1 MLTWMRIRILLAA
14 LCSAFAFGELR
25 AEETPS
31 DAAGQGISTSAKT
44 TESNESSATPPL
56 ITLPP
61 TDATATALPA
71 ASTGAVTPAAAHQL
85 INPAAPSAPSDQLF
99 VPDERLT
106 TLENRIEQLELDLAT
121 QQTESAKAKDLDIDN
136 LMIPSWGRDGF
147 QAESP
152 DKEFKIHVGG
162 RVQLDGV
169 ALSAPDLV
177 LGGVG
182 DQDAVDFRRARIRI
196 DGTMYYTMQWAA
208 EFDFVNAFDADPTN
222 PADYVNAFGGDAMHT
237 VVPTDLWW
245 DFSEMPLLGN
255 VRIGNQKDPI
265 GLEHIQSSRFL
276 DFMERSYLQD
286 AFFGPFNNGFSPG
299 IMVHSYNEA
308 ETVTWQYGI
317 FRNTQNSF
325 AYDIG
330 DSQFAATGRL
340 TCVPWSACE
349 DSELIHLAIAGSYRG
364 LDQDETVSDGNI
376 RLRSRASLRNGPGP
390 LNPTIADTNFAGRI
404 FADNQLLLNPEFAY
418 VHGPWLF
425 QSEYCGGWINGGT
438 FTPTGGAPVDP
449 GQVFFQGSYVNVLYF
464 LTGEHRAYDRHE
476 ARFGRVIPNENAMRL
491 RDGTLTG
498 LGAWQVGARYGFLD
512 LNDAGIAGGYIQ
524 DLTLGLN
531 WFLNPHSKLQFNFI
545 ADHVDNRL
553 RNNAGVVTAVNDA
566 FMTGFGVRFACDF

>member
-1 MLTWMRIRILLAA
+1 MFNQVRIRILLAA
-14 LCSAFAFGELR
+14 VYAASAAAVLR
-25 AEETPS
+25 AE
-31 DAAGQGISTSAKT
+31 DATAERSSTVAIAAEKSEPQPT
-44 TESNESSATPPL
+44 TPL

-61 TDATATALPA
+61 TEASVSATVPLAATSA
-71 ASTGAVTPAAAHQL
+71 AKPAAAHHPV
-85 INPAAPSAPSDQLF
+85 NTATPSALG
-99 VPDERLT
+99 DEVLVSADRLSA
-106 TLENRIEQLELDLAT
+106 LENRIQQLETDLAA
-121 QQTESAKAKDLDIDN
+121 QQAESAEAEELDVDN
-136 LMIPSWGRDGF
+136 LMIPSWGREGF

-208 EFDFVNAFDADPTN
+208 EFDFVNAFDSDPTN
-222 PADYVNAFGGDAMHT
+222 PADLVNAFGGDAIHT
-237 VVPTDLWW
+237 VAPTDLWW
-245 DFSEMPLLGN
+245 DFSELPVLGN
-255 VRIGNQKDPI
+255 LRLGNQKEPI

-299 IMVHSYNEA
+299 VMVHSYNDD
-308 ETVTWQYGI
+308 ETVTWQYGAY
-317 FRNTQNSF
+317 RNTQNVF
-325 AYDIG
+325 AYDTG
-330 DSQFAATGRL
+330 DSEYAVTGRL

-349 DSELIHLAIAGSYRG
+349 DRELVHVAVAGSYRG
-364 LDQDETVSDGNI
+364 LDQDEEVSTGNI
-376 RLRSRASLRNGPGP
+376 RVRSRASLRNGPGP

-418 VHGPWLF
+418 VHGPWLL

-438 FTPTGGAPVDP
+438 FTPIGGAPVDP

-491 RDGTLTG
+491 KDGTLTG

-531 WFLNPHSKLQFNFI
+531 WFLNPHAKLQFNFI

-566 FMTGFGVRFACDF
+566 FLTGFGMRFACDF

>member
-1 MLTWMRIRILLAA
+1 MLNQVRIRILLAVVYA
-14 LCSAFAFGELR
+14 ASAAAAVR
-25 AEETPS
+25 AE
-31 DAAGQGISTSAKT
+31 DAT
-44 TESNESSATPPL
+44 TEKSSTVAIAAEKSELQPTPPL

-61 TDATATALPA
+61 TEVAVSATVPLA
-71 ASTGAVTPAAAHQL
+71 AAGAVTPAAAHQPV
-85 INPAAPSAPSDQLF
+85 NTASSSALG
-99 VPDERLT
+99 DEVLVSADRLSAM
-106 TLENRIEQLELDLAT
+106 ENRIQQLETDLAT
-121 QQTESAKAKDLDIDN
+121 QQAESAEAEELDVDN
-136 LMIPSWGRDGF
+136 LMIPSWGREGF

-208 EFDFVNAFDADPTN
+208 EFDFVNAFDSDPTN
-222 PADYVNAFGGDAMHT
+222 PADNVNAFGGDAIHT
-237 VVPTDLWW
+237 VAPTDLWW
-245 DFSEMPLLGN
+245 DFSELPVLGN
-255 VRIGNQKDPI
+255 LRLGNQKEPI

-276 DFMERSYLQD
+276 DFMERSFLQD

-299 IMVHSYNEA
+299 VMVHSYNES
-308 ETVTWQYGI
+308 ETVTWQYGAY
-317 FRNTQNSF
+317 RNTQNVF
-325 AYDIG
+325 AYDTG
-330 DSQFAATGRL
+330 DSEYAVTGRL

-349 DSELIHLAIAGSYRG
+349 DRELVHLAVAGSYRG
-364 LDQDETVSDGNI
+364 LDQDEEVSTGNI
-376 RLRSRASLRNGPGP
+376 RVRSRASLRNGPGP

-404 FADNQLLLNPEFAY
+404 FADNQLLLNPEMAY

-438 FTPTGGAPVDP
+438 FTPIGGAPVDP

-476 ARFGRVIPNENAMRL
+476 ARFARVIPNENAMRL
-491 RDGTLTG
+491 KDGTLTG

-531 WFLNPHSKLQFNFI
+531 WFLNPHAKLQFNFI

-566 FMTGFGVRFACDF
+566 FLTGFGMRFACDF